1 MNTLLDR
8 NSPSTGSRRPNSA
21 RRAELSEKHSLA
33 LLGFFIIAGLLSV
46 LADVFTN
53 TGLPMPNGLRDFWLV
68 ICVVTF
74 GLMVAGVTLFALS
87 YKPTKPSDGHPVPK
101 RK

>member
-1 MNTLLDR
+1 MNTLLHR
-8 NSPSTGSRRPNSA
+8 ESQLNQRRTPDSA
-21 RRAELSEKHSLA
+21 RRVELSEKHSLA
-33 LLGFFIIAGLLSV
+33 LMGFFILVGLLSV

-53 TGLPMPNGLRDFWLV
+53 TVPMPQGLRDFWLV

-74 GLMVAGVTLFALS
+74 GLMIAGVTLFALS